1 MFLAH
6 ITGGSSFMGTK
17 RNTIAGSLNGFSGFT
32 IRTFLVNAILMLA
45 FLGVIAV
52 NFLNFY
58 NVQFVTEKYQME
70 IRKDV
75 QTINK
80 RLLFA
85 LASDDAEVT
94 AKQKAD
100 LETRFV
106 KISGYFG
113 TISKNL
119 KNEELGNRLNKNWNA
134 FRDASFAMLKQ
145 IDAGDTEGAL
155 EYFNSTLNDVSET
168 LADSLDETGNLAE
181 EEAHKKYIAIMVI
194 MSVSILV
201 LVIALAVIIIIN
213 KKKSADL
220 IKEIE
225 DDLQVLIDATREIAA
240 GNVHVNIDY
249 HEDNEI
255 GKVADQLRE
264 AVDSLVGY
272 IDEIS
277 DVMSTMA
284 KGRFNIRFN
293 RKFAGD
299 FKAIQTAI
307 DSFTIGISES
317 MKEIMQVSRMVS
329 EGASQ
334 LADAGQNLADTVTG
348 QANII
353 EELSKTVNKITSEIG
368 NNAVSAESIAK
379 DANIVADNIVKGN
392 RKMQDVV
399 LAMNAISESSKEIS
413 KILDTINS
421 IANQTNLLS
430 LNASIEAARAGE
442 AGKGFA
448 VVATEV
454 SNLAGQT
461 GEAAQNTAQLI
472 GTSLSNV
479 EAGINVAGLTAKE
492 LENMVSQVQDI
503 ADKVRSIAE
512 DSTVQASA
520 VKEMSGDIGQIAD
533 AGQNNAATSEESL
546 ALSNEMS
553 EHAKYLKEL
562 VDKFELRK

>member
-1 MFLAH
+1 MEKKK
-6 ITGGSSFMGTK
+6 S
-17 RNTIAGSLNGFSGFT
+17 TIAVRLNGFSGFT
-32 IRTFLVNAILMLA
+32 IKMFLLNAILMLA

-85 LASDDAEVT
+85 LASNDEAVT
-94 AKQKAD
+94 AAQKAD
-100 LETRFV
+100 LEKRFV

-119 KNEELGNRLNKNWNA
+119 DNEELGNRLNRNWNS
-134 FRDASFAMLKQ
+134 FSDASFDMLNL
-145 IDAGDTEGAL
+145 INAGDTAGAL

-181 EEAHKKYIAIMVI
+181 SEAHRKYVTIMLI
-194 MSVSILV
+194 MSIAILV
-201 LVIALAVIIIIN
+201 LIIAFVTIVIIN
-213 KKKSADL
+213 RKQSTALVND
-220 IKEIE
+220 IE
-225 DDLQVLIDATREIAA
+225 EDLQVLIDATREIAA
-240 GNVHVNIDY
+240 GNVHVEIDY

-264 AVDSLVGY
+264 AVASLVSY

-277 DVMSTMA
+277 GVMSTMA
-284 KGRFNIRFN
+284 GGRFNIKFKRE
-293 RKFAGD
+293 FAGD

-307 DSFTIGISES
+307 DSFTVGISDS
-317 MKEIMQVSRMVS
+317 MREIMQVSKMVS

-348 QANII
+348 QANIVDQ
-353 EELSKTVNKITSEIG
+353 LSVNVNTITNDIG
-368 NNAVSAESIAK
+368 NNADSAENIARE
-379 DANIVADNIVKGN
+379 ANVVADNIVNGN
-392 RKMQDVV
+392 KKMQEVV

-413 KILDTINS
+413 KIIDTINS
-421 IANQTNLLS
+421 IASQTNLLS

-454 SNLAGQT
+454 SQLAGQT

-472 GTSLSNV
+472 GTSLKNV
-479 EAGINVAGLTAKE
+479 EEGIRVAGETAKE
-492 LENMVSQVQDI
+492 LESMVSQVQDI
-503 ADKVRSIAE
+503 AEKVRSISE
-512 DSTVQASA
+512 DCTTQASA
-520 VKEMSGDIGQIAD
+520 VKDMSGEIGQIAT

-546 ALSNEMS
+546 ALSYEMS
-553 EHAKYLKEL
+553 DHAKYLKEL
-562 VDKFELRK
+562 VDKFELR